1 MLLHRQ
7 LTIQLLGPI
16 VLALVTLR
24 HLLTLALVVKL
35 AQTVRELI
43 PSVILAPGTMPTQ
56 VDVEA
61 TIPHHGLQLL
71 LAAPVEVEPG
81 VKVRLR
87 LPQQEM
93 VGAPMI

>member
-56 VDVEA
+56 VDVET

-71 LAAPVEVEPG
+71 LAALVEEVQMEM
-81 VKVRLR
+81 
-87 LPQQEM
+87 LPQLHLAMED
-93 VGAPMI
+93 VPMT